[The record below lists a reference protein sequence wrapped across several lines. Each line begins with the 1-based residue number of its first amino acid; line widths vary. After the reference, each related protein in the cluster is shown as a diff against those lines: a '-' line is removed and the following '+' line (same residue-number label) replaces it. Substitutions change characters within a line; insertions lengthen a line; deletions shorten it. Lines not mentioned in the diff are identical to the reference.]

1 MRISVAICD
10 DLEEERLQMARLL
23 KNYGRRKG
31 VAWEIELL
39 ESGAAFLDLFRPG
52 RWDIIL
58 MDIYMDGPD
67 GMEAAR
73 RLRAQDSEC
82 ALLFVTTLS
91 LIHI

>member
-1 MRISVAICD
+1 MRITVAICD

-58 MDIYMDGPD
+58 MAIYSYNILV
-67 GMEAAR
+67 ESK
-73 RLRAQDSEC
+73 QIEVIKKQ
-82 ALLFVTTLS
+82 FT
-91 LIHI
+91 